1 MKPAKGRLISPRFI
15 ALYGGALLWALAY
28 PPLPFGLLIFVALI
42 PMFWATRD
50 LTLKQAFGHHFAAGI
65 LFNTLM
71 YWWIYN
77 VIAVGPG
84 LVIGGGLV
92 LLILFLSLFNGFL
105 GWVFRIALESRL
117 GLFLFP
123 FFWAGLEVLRAYG
136 QMSFPWNNLGY
147 ALGHHLTLIQNVR
160 LIGVYGLSAMLVGI
174 NVLGYIALTQHGRR
188 RRLALISMSAGV
200 ALLALDGSFTLRPRP
215 GAQEAPTLDI
225 ALVQPSIPQTK
236 KWEEGYFIEVV
247 QKTFNTMD
255 RSPTKLDGV
264 DLVVLPETAI
274 PDFLRTRRE
283 VIKGFKERSTELKAP
298 IILGALDY
306 LTDRK
311 PWREYQFFNSAYL
324 FRPGQDTLLQYNKV
338 RLVPFSE
345 KLPFDN
351 IFPVINYVN
360 LGEGDFSEGK
370 EHILWGGDLAYAPSI
385 CYEVIYPSY
394 MRNARRAGAKLFVN
408 VTNDGWFGRS
418 NAPYQH
424 ANIARFRVIETGAPM
439 ARSANTGISVFYD
452 YQGRNL
458 GQTRLLESTVLRRQ
472 LPLTEKPT
480 LYLAYGDVVEGF
492 FLLIFTMATGGLVLG
507 YGMGYAKTAIRKRA
521 LRG

>member
-1 MKPAKGRLISPRFI
+1 
-15 ALYGGALLWALAY
+15 
-28 PPLPFGLLIFVALI
+28 
-42 PMFWATRD
+42 
-50 LTLKQAFGHHFAAGI
+50 
-65 LFNTLM
+65 
-71 YWWIYN
+71 
-77 VIAVGPG
+77 
-84 LVIGGGLV
+84 
-92 LLILFLSLFNGFL
+92 
-105 GWVFRIALESRL
+105 
-117 GLFLFP
+117 
-123 FFWAGLEVLRAYG
+123 
-136 QMSFPWNNLGY
+136 MSFPWNNLGY
-147 ALGHHLTLIQNVR
+147 ALGHHLALIQNVR
-160 LIGVYGLSAMLVGI
+160 LIGVYGLSALLVVI
-174 NVLGYIALTQHGRR
+174 NLLGFIALTRHGRKR
-188 RRLALISMSAGV
+188 KLALTGMIAG
-200 ALLALDGSFTLRPRP
+200 LSLMALDGYFTLRLQPHDSS
-215 GAQEAPTLDI
+215 AAKIDI

-255 RSPTKLDGV
+255 HSAAKLDGA

-283 VIKGFKERSTELKAP
+283 VIKAFKERSSELKAP

-306 LTDRK
+306 FTDRK

-370 EHILWGGDLAYAPSI
+370 EHVLWGGDLAYAPSI

-394 MRNARRAGAKLFVN
+394 MRDARRAGAKLFVN

-452 YQGRNL
+452 YRGRNL

-480 LYLAYGDVVEGF
+480 FYLAYGDTIEGF
-492 FLLIFTMATGGLVLG
+492 FLSVFALVTGGLVLG
-507 YGMGYAKTAIRKRA
+507 YGLGFAKAAIRKRA
-521 LRG
+521 PRG